1 MYGILGEHLPHTHS
15 PFLHREIWN
24 CQYRKIEMS
33 RDKAEAFLLSKQF
46 DGVNVTVPYKK
57 LAYEKCD
64 VLSERAKRVGC
75 VNTVVNCGGVL
86 YGYNTDYGGFYA
98 LSRSIGVD
106 FYKKKVVI
114 LGSGGTYLTA
124 KAVCEDN
131 GAAETV
137 CVSRS
142 GENNYSN
149 ISRHFDADILVNTTP
164 CGMYPGNE
172 CSPID
177 LSQFEKLSAVID
189 VIYNPLK
196 TRLVLQ
202 AESLGIAAAGGLEML
217 INQAIASAELF
228 SGKPVGADKADT
240 VRKKA
245 ERRVRNIVL
254 IGMPGCGK
262 TTLGRIVS
270 GILSKPFFDTDREII
285 AREGMSIEDIFRV
298 KGEEYFRNAE
308 SEVISELGKKSGVV
322 IACGGGSILRK
333 ENRLNLM
340 QNGKVYFINRKID
353 KLSTKGRPLSNGE
366 GALEKLYLQRVKIY
380 RAMCDR
386 EIFSNQAIDSCASEI
401 IQDFME

>member
-1 MYGILGEHLPHTHS
+1 MYGILGESLPHTHS

-24 CQYRKIEMS
+24 CQYRKLEMS
-33 RDKAEAFLLSKQF
+33 EEKAKAFLSARQF
-46 DGVNVTVPYKK
+46 DGLNVTIPYKK
-57 LAYEKCD
+57 LAFEKCD

-75 VNTVVNCGGVL
+75 VNTVVNRGGVL
-86 YGYNTDYGGFYA
+86 FGYNTDYGGFYA
-98 LSRSIGVD
+98 LSRSVGVD

-131 GAAETV
+131 GAAEII

-149 ISRHFDADILVNTTP
+149 ISEHFDADIIVNTTP
-164 CGMYPGNE
+164 CGMFPKNGGA
-172 CSPID
+172 PLD
-177 LSQFEKLSAVID
+177 LSRFKALSAVID

-202 AESLGIAAAGGLEML
+202 AQELGIAAAGGLEML
-217 INQAIASAELF
+217 ITQAVDSARLF
-228 SGKPVGADKADT
+228 SGKPISPDKIES
-240 VRKKA
+240 VKKKMD
-245 ERRVRNIVL
+245 RRTQNIVL

-270 GILSKPFFDTDREII
+270 GILNKPFFDTDREIT
-285 AREGMSIEDIFRV
+285 AKEGMSIERIFKE
-298 KGEEYFRNAE
+298 KGEEYFRDAE
-308 SEVISELGKKSGVV
+308 SEVISELGRKSGVV
-322 IACGGGSILRK
+322 IACGGGSILRR

-340 QNGKVYFINRKID
+340 QNGRIYFINRRLD
-353 KLSTKGRPLSNGE
+353 RLSTKGRPLSNGE
-366 GALEKLYLQRVKIY
+366 GALERLYSQRVKIY
-380 RAMCDR
+380 RSMCDR

-401 IQDFME
+401 IRDFME